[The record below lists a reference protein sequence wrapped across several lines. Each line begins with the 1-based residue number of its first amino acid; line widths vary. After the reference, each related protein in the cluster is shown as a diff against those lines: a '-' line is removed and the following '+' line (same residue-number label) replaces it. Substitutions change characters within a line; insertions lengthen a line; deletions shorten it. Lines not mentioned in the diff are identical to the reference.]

1 MSAAAY
7 LERVGA
13 MIQQLRSEQLESI
26 NEAAELV
33 AEVLRTDR
41 LVHVFGTG
49 HSHMLAEEG
58 LYRAGGLAPVNAIL
72 EPGLMLHE
80 GATAS
85 TEMERLPGYSRIVV
99 KKHDFQ
105 PGDLLI
111 VISNSGVN
119 AVPVEMALL
128 AKEAGMKVVAICS
141 LAYSRAAK
149 LKPGVPA
156 RLYEVADLTLDNLG
170 EPGDAVVEVD
180 GDGLKVGPTST
191 VVGAALLNAIF
202 VEAASLLAADG
213 AELPVYRSSNMPG
226 APEHNRRLVDRFRG
240 RVKHL

>member
-1 MSAAAY
+1 M
-7 LERVGA
+7 
-13 MIQQLRSEQLESI
+13 
-26 NEAAELV
+26 
-33 AEVLRTDR
+33 
-41 LVHVFGTG
+41 
-49 HSHMLAEEG
+49 
-58 LYRAGGLAPVNAIL
+58 
-72 EPGLMLHE
+72 
-80 GATAS
+80 
-85 TEMERLPGYSRIVV
+85 
-99 KKHDFQ
+99 
-105 PGDLLI
+105 I

-128 AKEAGMKVVAICS
+128 AKEAGMTVIAICS

-156 RLYEVADLTLDNLG
+156 RLYEVTDLTLDNLG

-226 APEHNRRLVDRFRG
+226 APEHNRRLVERFRG

>member
-7 LERVGA
+7 LERVEE
-13 MIQQLRSEQLESI
+13 MIQRLQREQLESI
-26 NEAAELV
+26 RNAAEMV
-33 AEVLRTDR
+33 AEVLRKDG
-41 LVHVFGTG
+41 LIHIFGTG

-58 LYRAGGLAPVNAIL
+58 LYRAGGLAPVNAML
-72 EPGLMLHE
+72 DPGLMLHE

-85 TEMERLPGYSRIVV
+85 TDMERLPGYSRIVA
-99 KKHDFQ
+99 KKYDFQ
-105 PGDLLI
+105 EGDLLI
-111 VISNSGVN
+111 IVSNSGVN

-128 AKEAGMKVVAICS
+128 AKEAGMKVVAIS
-141 LAYSRAAK
+141 SIAYSQAAK

-156 RLYEVADLTLDNLG
+156 RLYDVADLTLDNLG

-180 GDGLKVGPTST
+180 GSGLKVGPTST
-191 VVGAALLNAIF
+191 VVGAAVLNAVF
-202 VEAASLLAADG
+202 VEAVSLLAADG

-226 APEHNRRLVDRFRG
+226 APEHNRHLVNRFRG

>member
-33 AEVLRTDR
+33 AEVLRKDR

>member
-26 NEAAELV
+26 HEAAEMV
-33 AEVLRTDR
+33 AGVLRKDR

-72 EPGLMLHE
+72 DPGLMLHE